1 LAALERQVR
10 AFAQGEHPDYDLM
23 QSAVEYCLDFPDV
36 CHHPKED
43 KVFSRLSVRDAGA
56 AGEVG
61 DLRAAHVKLNESLRS
76 FAAALRAVVEDQEI
90 PRASFVHRAEAFIE
104 LQRQHMAMEEAR
116 FFPAAEKALD
126 GKDWQAVSAMP
137 GQAKDPLNGR
147 GGGERFDALQRDI
160 LAWEK

>member
-1 LAALERQVR
+1 MR
-10 AFAQGEHPDYDLM
+10 AFARGEHPDYDLM
-23 QSAVEYCLDFPDV
+23 QLAVEYCLDFPDL

-43 KVFSRLSVRDAGA
+43 RIFSRLGLRDANA

-61 DLRAAHVKLNESLRS
+61 DLRAAHVKLNESLLS
-76 FAAALRAVVEDQEI
+76 FATALRAVIEDQEI
-90 PRASFVHRAEAFIE
+90 SRAAFVHRAEAFLA
-104 LQRQHMAMEEAR
+104 LQRQHMAMEEAS

-126 GKDWQAVSAMP
+126 AKDWQAVAAMP
-137 GQAKDPLNGR
+137 SPVTDPLKGK